1 MREKETSWERDMAKE
16 KRYCLMEIYMKE
28 VTTMV
33 NDMEK

>member
-1 MREKETSWERDMAKE
+1 MWEKETSWERDMAKE
-16 KRYCLMEIYMKE
+16 KLYCQMEIYMKE